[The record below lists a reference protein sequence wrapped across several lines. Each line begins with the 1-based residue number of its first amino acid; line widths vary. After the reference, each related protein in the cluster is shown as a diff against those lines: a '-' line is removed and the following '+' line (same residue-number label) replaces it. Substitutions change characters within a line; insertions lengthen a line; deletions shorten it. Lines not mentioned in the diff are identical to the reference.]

1 MAVRVTYSGAT
12 YSWPTLPWATD
23 TLIYQHTELPKLG
36 FTWHTELPDTL
47 IYLHTELPK
56 LGFTGH
62 TELPDTLSYPY
73 TENKVTKIVI
83 YLTRRVNWQIQFTEH
98 TEWPEIN
105 SKG

>member
-23 TLIYQHTELPKLG
+23 TLIYQ
-36 FTWHTELPDTL
+36 
-47 IYLHTELPK
+47 HTELPK

-98 TEWPEIN
+98 TELPEIN
-105 SKG
+105 SKGG